1 MQRGQKI
8 TLSNVFVFKTKTFDN
23 VIFWPLCMLFS
34 IGKQKFSTLV
44 RNYVSSDYTLA
55 NLIENVELSAF
66 QYQLTT
72 YRWKLLFFWMFFI
85 FLQNRDK
92 GYGKSVHTSKRHL
105 STSF

>member
-1 MQRGQKI
+1 MLNSMQRGQKI
-8 TLSNVFVFKTKTFDN
+8 TLSNVFV
-23 VIFWPLCMLFS
+23 
-34 IGKQKFSTLV
+34 FSTLV

>member
-1 MQRGQKI
+1 MLNSMQRGQKI
-8 TLSNVFVFKTKTFDN
+8 TLSNVFVF
-23 VIFWPLCMLFS
+23 
-34 IGKQKFSTLV
+34 STLV
-44 RNYVSSDYTLA
+44 RDYVSSDYTLA

-85 FLQNRDK
+85 FLQSRDK